1 MKIPWDAPM
10 FYLSESDISAV
21 EGART
26 EPVLSSSKLGSNLSG
41 QTTAYSRNPAH
52 GDTVSTTAPWSVANE
67 ERRKQQRRQHTQW
80 VPLDTR
86 LSERRQ
92 SPQIRCEI

>member
-1 MKIPWDAPM
+1 MKIPWEVPM
-10 FYLSESDISAV
+10 FYLSESDICAAV
-21 EGART
+21 GVGA
-26 EPVLSSSKLGSNLSG
+26 EPVLSSSSLGSNLSG
-41 QTTAYSRNPAH
+41 QTTAYPRNPAH
-52 GDTVSTTAPWSVANE
+52 GDPVSTTTQWSVANE

-92 SPQIRCEI
+92 SPQLRCEI